1 MVDCLVMANWGFL
14 TSHAR
19 VLMCIAHDPGARL
32 RDIAASL
39 GITERSAYGI
49 VTELA
54 EAGYVVKQKD
64 GRRNR
69 YQIQAHLPL
78 PEPTSRER
86 TVGEILALLAGTT
99 RRCDRPEGRT
109 KPPQAWHIATTVEPG
124 PAGATSAGTLHG
136 RQPPHYLHAAR
147 LRRTGS
153 CLQVSRR
160 GSTPFQPNSRSSVPD
175 GAGRST
181 DVIAIAASTPQ

>member
-1 MVDCLVMANWGFL
+1 MVDCLIMADWSFL

-19 VLMCIAHDPGARL
+19 VLMCVAHDPGARL

-49 VTELA
+49 VTELT

-86 TVGEILALLAGTT
+86 TVGEILALLAGT
-99 RRCDRPEGRT
+99 D
-109 KPPQAWHIATTVEPG
+109 AT
-124 PAGATSAGTLHG
+124 L
-136 RQPPHYLHAAR
+136 
-147 LRRTGS
+147 
-153 CLQVSRR
+153 
-160 GSTPFQPNSRSSVPD
+160 
-175 GAGRST
+175 
-181 DVIAIAASTPQ
+181 

>member
-1 MVDCLVMANWGFL
+1 MANWSFL
-14 TSHAR
+14 TNHAR
-19 VLMCIAHDPGARL
+19 VLLCIAHDPAARL
-32 RDIAASL
+32 RDIAAGL

-86 TVGEILALLAGTT
+86 TVGEILALLAGT
-99 RRCDRPEGRT
+99 D
-109 KPPQAWHIATTVEPG
+109 AT
-124 PAGATSAGTLHG
+124 L
-136 RQPPHYLHAAR
+136 
-147 LRRTGS
+147 
-153 CLQVSRR
+153 
-160 GSTPFQPNSRSSVPD
+160 
-175 GAGRST
+175 
-181 DVIAIAASTPQ
+181 